1 MNKLLTL
8 LIVIFMIFGC
18 GENFTDKN
26 TTNSTEQGG
35 SNTGDNTGSG
45 SDNGNTGD
53 NTGNGSDSDNTGDN
67 TGDGSDSGD
76 TGNNTGNGS
85 DSGDTG
91 DNSGDGSD
99 SGDTGDNSG
108 DGSDSGDTGNNTGN
122 GSDGG
127 DTGDNSG
134 DGSDN
139 GDTGN
144 NTGNGSDSGDTGD
157 NTGNGSDSGD
167 TGDNSG
173 DGSDSGDT
181 GDNSGDGSDSGDTGD
196 NTGDDSDSGDTGD
209 NSGDGS
215 DSGDTGDNS
224 GDGSDSGDTGDN
236 TPSQPDDGSDNEN
249 TDSESE
255 IVDNVISISI
265 KSCENTTD
273 KDNNIVKLCELE
285 INELT
290 LDLTNKI
297 SAIIQG
303 DAKPQNAANRL
314 VYYSVEPSTLA
325 SIDGNGNVTAQNTG
339 IGTIT
344 VQSDSNPEIKKS
356 IPLTITNSAEEQGEI
371 IPVQAIGFEETSLI
385 LQMGETYKLTPK
397 FTPVNTT
404 ERDFE
409 CSVGNLADFVD
420 VNKDTCEIT
429 GKKLTTYNGLV
440 EIKSKN
446 KALSG
451 TISPVTVVDKKI
463 SLENFSITPK
473 SITVDKGEQAFLL
486 TDKFNVTYNPADTNE
501 KDFNYSSNNSD
512 ILFNVS
518 GSRFRP
524 DNIGV
529 ATITVTSK
537 FHPEMFEEVIV
548 NVKNPYDT
556 EPPVYSDINPS
567 DMASHSDR
575 MYIKIMFDVIS
586 SNGDIKNNEGSRGI
600 HQIDVQPNGKNGIEL
615 ITENMNGYIS
625 NYGFCEKYGCMQR
638 RPENENIA
646 VKSSGINYYVGHN
659 DLYIPVRSSGKSTYD
674 IYTIFSFGSF
684 ITEVMYSL

>member
-76 TGNNTGNGS
+76 TGDNT
-85 DSGDTG
+85 
-91 DNSGDGSD
+91 GDGSD
-99 SGDTGDNSG
+99 SGNTGDNTG
-108 DGSDSGDTGNNTGN
+108 DGSDSGN
-122 GSDGG
+122 
-127 DTGDNSG
+127 TGDNTG
-134 DGSDN
+134 D
-139 GDTGN
+139 
-144 NTGNGSDSGDTGD
+144 GSDSGDTGD

-167 TGDNSG
+167 ND
-173 DGSDSGDT
+173 
-181 GDNSGDGSDSGDTGD
+181 
-196 NTGDDSDSGDTGD
+196 
-209 NSGDGS
+209 
-215 DSGDTGDNS
+215 
-224 GDGSDSGDTGDN
+224 DN
-236 TPSQPDDGSDNEN
+236 TPPQVEN
-249 TDSESE
+249 VT
-255 IVDNVISISI
+255 SILI
-265 KSCENTTD
+265 KSCMNTVDEENNPI
-273 KDNNIVKLCELE
+273 KSCKQE
-285 INELT
+285 IDELT

-297 SAIIQG
+297 SAEIQG
-303 DAKPQNAANRL
+303 DARPQNAANRL
-314 VYYSVEPSTLA
+314 VHYSVEPSSLA

-344 VQSDSNPEIKKS
+344 VQSDSNPEVKQS
-356 IPLTITNSAEEQGEI
+356 IPLTITNSAAEKGET

-409 CSVGNLADFVD
+409 CSAGNLADFVD

-446 KALSG
+446 KVLSG
-451 TISPVTVVDKKI
+451 IISPVTVVDKKI

-473 SITVDKGEQAFLL
+473 SITVDKDQTFSL
-486 TDKFNVTYNPADTNE
+486 TDKFQITYNPTDTNE
-501 KDFNYSSNNSD
+501 KDFNYSSSNSD
-512 ILFNVS
+512 ILFNVY
-518 GSRFRP
+518 GSNFRP
-524 DNIGV
+524 DKVGV

-548 NVKNPYDT
+548 NVKDPYDK
-556 EPPVYSDINPS
+556 EPPVYNDINPS
-567 DMASHSDR
+567 DMATYSDR

-586 SNGDIKNNEGSRGI
+586 STGDIKNNEGLKGI

-615 ITENMNGYIS
+615 ITKNMNGYIS
-625 NYGFCEKYGCMQR
+625 NYGFCEKYGCMKG
-638 RPENENIA
+638 RPENEDIA

-659 DLYIPVRSSGKSTYD
+659 DLYIPVRNSGKSTYD
-674 IYTIFSFGSF
+674 IYTIFSFGSARLYYRSNEQLVIDWDQYNPEIHKNAAKF
-684 ITEVMYSL
+684 HIILKDRTFSSTFDGFDTK

>member
-67 TGDGSDSGD
+67 TGDGSDSD
-76 TGNNTGNGS
+76 N
-85 DSGDTG
+85 TG
-91 DNSGDGSD
+91 DNTGDGSD
-99 SGDTGDNSG
+99 SGN
-108 DGSDSGDTGNNTGN
+108 
-122 GSDGG
+122 
-127 DTGDNSG
+127 
-134 DGSDN
+134 
-139 GDTGN
+139 
-144 NTGNGSDSGDTGD
+144 TGD
-157 NTGNGSDSGD
+157 NT
-167 TGDNSG
+167 
-173 DGSDSGDT
+173 
-181 GDNSGDGSDSGDTGD
+181 GDGSDSGDTGD
-196 NTGDDSDSGDTGD
+196 NTGDGSDSGNTGD
-209 NSGDGS
+209 NTGDGS
-215 DSGDTGDNS
+215 DSGNTGDNT
-224 GDGSDSGDTGDN
+224 GNGSDSGNNDDN
-236 TPSQPDDGSDNEN
+236 TPPQVEN
-249 TDSESE
+249 VTSILIKSCMNT
-255 IVDNVISISI
+255 VDEENNPI
-265 KSCENTTD
+265 KSCEQ
-273 KDNNIVKLCELE
+273 E
-285 INELT
+285 IDELT
-290 LDLTNKI
+290 LDLTDKI
-297 SAIIQG
+297 SAEIQG
-303 DAKPQNAANRL
+303 DARPQNAANRL
-314 VYYSVEPSTLA
+314 VHYSVEPSSLA

-339 IGTIT
+339 KGTIT
-344 VQSDSNPEIKKS
+344 VQSDSNPEVKQS
-356 IPLTITNSAEEQGEI
+356 IPLTITNSAAEKGET
-371 IPVQAIGFEETSLI
+371 IPVQAIGFEETILI

-409 CSVGNLADFVD
+409 CSAGNLANFVD

-446 KALSG
+446 KELSG

-501 KDFNYSSNNSD
+501 KDFNYSSSNSN
-512 ILFNVS
+512 ILLNVS
-518 GSRFRP
+518 GNRFRP
-524 DNIGV
+524 ENVGV

-548 NVKNPYDT
+548 NVKDPYDK
-556 EPPVYSDINPS
+556 EPPVYNDINPS
-567 DMASHSDR
+567 DMATYSDR

-586 SNGDIKNNEGSRGI
+586 STGDIKNNEGLKGI

-615 ITENMNGYIS
+615 ITKNMNGYIS
-625 NYGFCEKYGCMQR
+625 NYGFCEKYGCMQG
-638 RPENENIA
+638 RPENEDIA

-659 DLYIPVRSSGKSTYD
+659 DLYIPVRDSGKSTYD
-674 IYTIFSFGSF
+674 IYTIFSFGSARLYYRSNEQLVIDWDQYNPDIHKNAAKF
-684 ITEVMYSL
+684 HIILKDRTFSSTFDGFDTK

>member
-53 NTGNGSDSDNTGDN
+53 NTGNGSDSGDTGDDTGNGSDNGDTGDNTGNGSDSGDTGDNAGNGSDSDNTGDN
-67 TGDGSDSGD
+67 TGDGSDSGNTGD
-76 TGNNTGNGS
+76 DTGDGSDNGDTGDNTGDSSDNGNTGNNTGNGS
-85 DSGDTG
+85 DSGNTG
-91 DNSGDGSD
+91 DNTDD
-99 SGDTGDNSG
+99 
-108 DGSDSGDTGNNTGN
+108 
-122 GSDGG
+122 
-127 DTGDNSG
+127 
-134 DGSDN
+134 
-139 GDTGN
+139 
-144 NTGNGSDSGDTGD
+144 GSDSGDTGD

-167 TGDNSG
+167 TGDNTG
-173 DGSDSGDT
+173 DGSDSGDN
-181 GDNSGDGSDSGDTGD
+181 GDNTGDGSDSGDNGD
-196 NTGDDSDSGDTGD
+196 NTG
-209 NSGDGS
+209 
-215 DSGDTGDNS
+215 
-224 GDGSDSGDTGDN
+224 
-236 TPSQPDDGSDNEN
+236 
-249 TDSESE
+249 SE
-255 IVDNVISISI
+255 IVDDVRDISI
-265 KSCENTTD
+265 KSCVNTVDEEN
-273 KDNNIVKLCELE
+273 NPIKLCEEE

-314 VYYSVEPSTLA
+314 VYYSVEPSSLA
-325 SIDGNGNVTAQNTG
+325 SIDGSGNITAQNTG
-339 IGTIT
+339 KGTIT

-356 IPLTITNSAEEQGEI
+356 IPLTIINSAAEKGET

-385 LQMGETYKLTPK
+385 LEMGETYKLTPK

-409 CSVGNLADFVD
+409 CSAGNLADFVD

-446 KALSG
+446 KELSG
-451 TISPVTVVDKKI
+451 IISPVTVVDKKI

-486 TDKFNVTYNPADTNE
+486 TDKFQITYNPADTNE
-501 KDFNYSSNNSD
+501 KDFNYSSNNSN

-548 NVKNPYDT
+548 NVKDPYDT
-556 EPPVYSDINPS
+556 EPPVYNDINPS
-567 DMASHSDR
+567 DMATHSDR

-586 SNGDIKNNEGSRGI
+586 STGDIKNNEGSRGI

-625 NYGFCEKYGCMQR
+625 NYGFCEKYGCMQG
-638 RPENENIA
+638 RPENEDIA

-659 DLYIPVRSSGKSTYD
+659 DLYIPVRNSGKSTYN
-674 IYTIFSFGSF
+674 IYTIFSFGSARLYYRSNEQLVIDWDQYNPDIHKNAAKF
-684 ITEVMYSL
+684 HIILKDRTFSSTFDGFDTK

>member
-18 GENFTDKN
+18 GENFTNKN

-53 NTGNGSDSDNTGDN
+53 NTGSGSDNGNTGDSTGDGSDNGNTGDN

-76 TGNNTGNGS
+76 TGDNT
-85 DSGDTG
+85 
-91 DNSGDGSD
+91 GDGSD
-99 SGDTGDNSG
+99 SGDTGDNTG
-108 DGSDSGDTGNNTGN
+108 DGSDSGDTGDNTG
-122 GSDGG
+122 D
-127 DTGDNSG
+127 
-134 DGSDN
+134 
-139 GDTGN
+139 
-144 NTGNGSDSGDTGD
+144 GSDSGDTGD

-167 TGDNSG
+167 ND
-173 DGSDSGDT
+173 
-181 GDNSGDGSDSGDTGD
+181 
-196 NTGDDSDSGDTGD
+196 
-209 NSGDGS
+209 
-215 DSGDTGDNS
+215 
-224 GDGSDSGDTGDN
+224 DN
-236 TPSQPDDGSDNEN
+236 TPPQVENVTSILIKSCMNTVDDEN
-249 TDSESE
+249 
-255 IVDNVISISI
+255 NPI
-265 KSCENTTD
+265 KSCEQ
-273 KDNNIVKLCELE
+273 E

-297 SAIIQG
+297 SAEIQG

-314 VYYSVEPSTLA
+314 VYYSVEPSSLA
-325 SIDGNGNVTAQNTG
+325 SIDGNGNVTAQDTG
-339 IGTIT
+339 KGTIT

-356 IPLTITNSAEEQGEI
+356 IPLTITNSAAEKGET
-371 IPVQAIGFEETSLI
+371 IPVQEIGFEETSLI

-409 CSVGNLADFVD
+409 CSAGNLADFVD

-446 KALSG
+446 KELSG
-451 TISPVTVVDKKI
+451 IISPVTVVDKKI

-473 SITVDKGEQAFLL
+473 SITVDKDQTFSL
-486 TDKFNVTYNPADTNE
+486 TDKFQITYNPTDTNE
-501 KDFNYSSNNSD
+501 KDFNYSSSNSD

-518 GSRFRP
+518 GSKFRP
-524 DNIGV
+524 DNVGV

-548 NVKNPYDT
+548 NIKDPYDK
-556 EPPVYSDINPS
+556 EPPVYNDINPS
-567 DMASHSDR
+567 DMATHSDR

-586 SNGDIKNNEGSRGI
+586 STGDIKNNEGLKGI

-615 ITENMNGYIS
+615 ITKNMNGYIS
-625 NYGFCEKYGCMQR
+625 NYGFCEKYGCMQG
-638 RPENENIA
+638 RPENEDIA

-659 DLYIPVRSSGKSTYD
+659 DLYIPVRNSGKSTYD
-674 IYTIFSFGSF
+674 IYTIFSFGSARLYYRSNEQLVIDWDQYNPEIHKNAAKF
-684 ITEVMYSL
+684 HIILKDRTFSSTFDGFDTK

>member
-76 TGNNTGNGS
+76 TGDNT
-85 DSGDTG
+85 
-91 DNSGDGSD
+91 GDGSD
-99 SGDTGDNSG
+99 SG
-108 DGSDSGDTGNNTGN
+108 NT
-122 GSDGG
+122 D
-127 DTGDNSG
+127 
-134 DGSDN
+134 
-139 GDTGN
+139 
-144 NTGNGSDSGDTGD
+144 D
-157 NTGNGSDSGD
+157 NT
-167 TGDNSG
+167 
-173 DGSDSGDT
+173 
-181 GDNSGDGSDSGDTGD
+181 GDGSDSGDTGD
-196 NTGDDSDSGDTGD
+196 NTGDGSDSGNTGD
-209 NSGDGS
+209 NTGDGS
-215 DSGDTGDNS
+215 DSGNTGGNT
-224 GDGSDSGDTGDN
+224 GGGSDSGDNDDN
-236 TPSQPDDGSDNEN
+236 TPPQVEN
-249 TDSESE
+249 VT
-255 IVDNVISISI
+255 SILI
-265 KSCENTTD
+265 KSCMNTVDEENNPI
-273 KDNNIVKLCELE
+273 KSCKQE

-290 LDLTNKI
+290 LDLTDKI
-297 SAIIQG
+297 SAEIQG
-303 DAKPQNAANRL
+303 DARPQNAANRL
-314 VYYSVEPSTLA
+314 VHYSVEPSSLA
-325 SIDGNGNVTAQNTG
+325 SIDGNGNVTAQDTG

-356 IPLTITNSAEEQGEI
+356 IPLTITNSAAEKGET

-409 CSVGNLADFVD
+409 CSAGNLADFVD

-446 KALSG
+446 KELSG
-451 TISPVTVVDKKI
+451 IISPVTVVDKKI

-473 SITVDKGEQAFLL
+473 SITVDKDQTFSL
-486 TDKFNVTYNPADTNE
+486 TDKFQITYNPTDTNE
-501 KDFNYSSNNSD
+501 KDFNYSSSNSD

-518 GSRFRP
+518 GSKFRP
-524 DNIGV
+524 DNVGV

-548 NVKNPYDT
+548 NVKDPYVMK
-556 EPPVYSDINPS
+556 PPVYNDINPS
-567 DMASHSDR
+567 DMATHSDR

-586 SNGDIKNNEGSRGI
+586 STGDIKNNEGLKGI

-615 ITENMNGYIS
+615 ITKNMNGYIS
-625 NYGFCEKYGCMQR
+625 NYGFCEKYGCMQG
-638 RPENENIA
+638 RPENEDIA

-674 IYTIFSFGSF
+674 IYTIFSFGSARLYYRSNEQLVIDWDQYNPEIHKNAAKF
-684 ITEVMYSL
+684 HIILKDRTFSSTFDGFDTK

>member
-45 SDNGNTGD
+45 SD
-53 NTGNGSDSDNTGDN
+53 
-67 TGDGSDSGD
+67 
-76 TGNNTGNGS
+76 
-85 DSGDTG
+85 SGDTG
-91 DNSGDGSD
+91 D
-99 SGDTGDNSG
+99 
-108 DGSDSGDTGNNTGN
+108 
-122 GSDGG
+122 
-127 DTGDNSG
+127 
-134 DGSDN
+134 
-139 GDTGN
+139 

-167 TGDNSG
+167 TGDNTGDGSDSG
-173 DGSDSGDT
+173 NTGDNTGNGSDSGDT
-181 GDNSGDGSDSGDTGD
+181 GDNTGNGSDSGNTGDNTGDGSDNGDTGDNTGDGSDSGDNGDNTGDGSDNGDTGDNTGDGSDSGDTGD
-196 NTGDDSDSGDTGD
+196 NTGD
-209 NSGDGS
+209 
-215 DSGDTGDNS
+215 
-224 GDGSDSGDTGDN
+224 GSDSGDTGDN
-236 TPSQPDDGSDNEN
+236 TG
-249 TDSESE
+249 SE
-255 IVDNVISISI
+255 IVDDVRDISI
-265 KSCENTTD
+265 KSCMNTVDDEN
-273 KDNNIVKLCELE
+273 NPIKLCEQE
-285 INELT
+285 IDELT
-290 LDLTNKI
+290 LDLTDKI

-314 VYYSVEPSTLA
+314 VYYSVEPSSLA
-325 SIDGNGNVTAQNTG
+325 SIDGSGNITAQNTG
-339 IGTIT
+339 KGTIT

-356 IPLTITNSAEEQGEI
+356 IPLTITNSAEEKGET

-385 LQMGETYKLTPK
+385 LEIGEKYQLTPK

-446 KALSG
+446 KELSG
-451 TISPVTVVDKKI
+451 IISPVTVVDKKI

-473 SITVDKGEQAFLL
+473 SITVNKGEQAFLL
-486 TDKFNVTYNPADTNE
+486 TDKFQITYNPADTNE
-501 KDFNYSSNNSD
+501 KDFNYSSNNSN
-512 ILFNVS
+512 ILFNVA

-548 NVKNPYDT
+548 NVKDPYDT
-556 EPPVYSDINPS
+556 EPPVYNDINPS
-567 DMASHSDR
+567 DMATHSDR

-586 SNGDIKNNEGSRGI
+586 STGDIKNNEGFKGI

-625 NYGFCEKYGCMQR
+625 NYGFCEKYGCMQG
-638 RPENENIA
+638 RPENEDIA

-659 DLYIPVRSSGKSTYD
+659 DLYIPVRNSGKSTYN
-674 IYTIFSFGSF
+674 IYTIFSLSIKMLLNF
-684 ITEVMYSL
+684 ILY

>member
-53 NTGNGSDSDNTGDN
+53 NTGNGSDSGNTGDN

-76 TGNNTGNGS
+76 TG
-85 DSGDTG
+85 
-91 DNSGDGSD
+91 
-99 SGDTGDNSG
+99 
-108 DGSDSGDTGNNTGN
+108 
-122 GSDGG
+122 
-127 DTGDNSG
+127 
-134 DGSDN
+134 
-139 GDTGN
+139 
-144 NTGNGSDSGDTGD
+144 D
-157 NTGNGSDSGD
+157 NT
-167 TGDNSG
+167 
-173 DGSDSGDT
+173 
-181 GDNSGDGSDSGDTGD
+181 GDGSDSGDTGD
-196 NTGDDSDSGDTGD
+196 NTGD
-209 NSGDGS
+209 GS
-215 DSGDTGDNS
+215 DSGDTGDNT

-236 TPSQPDDGSDNEN
+236 TGDGSDSGNTGDNTGDGSDSGDNDDNTPPQVEN
-249 TDSESE
+249 VT
-255 IVDNVISISI
+255 SILI
-265 KSCENTTD
+265 KSCMNTVDEENNPI
-273 KDNNIVKLCELE
+273 KSCKQE
-285 INELT
+285 IDELT

-297 SAIIQG
+297 SAEIQG
-303 DAKPQNAANRL
+303 DARPQNAANRL
-314 VYYSVEPSTLA
+314 VHYSVEPSTLA
-325 SIDGNGNVTAQNTG
+325 SIDGNGNVTAQDTG
-339 IGTIT
+339 SGTIT
-344 VQSDSNPEIKKS
+344 VQSDSNPEIKQS
-356 IPLTITNSAEEQGEI
+356 IKLTITNSAAEKGET
-371 IPVQAIGFEETSLI
+371 IPVQAIGFEETILI

-409 CSVGNLADFVD
+409 CSAGNLADFVD

-446 KALSG
+446 KELSG
-451 TISPVTVVDKKI
+451 IISPVTVVDKKI

-486 TDKFNVTYNPADTNE
+486 TDKFQITYNPADTNE
-501 KDFNYSSNNSD
+501 KDFNYSSSNSD
-512 ILFNVS
+512 ILLNVS
-518 GSRFRP
+518 GNRFRP
-524 DNIGV
+524 ENVGV

-548 NVKNPYDT
+548 NVKDPYDK
-556 EPPVYSDINPS
+556 EPPVYDDINPS
-567 DMASHSDR
+567 DMATYSDR

-586 SNGDIKNNEGSRGI
+586 STGDIKNNEGLKGI

-615 ITENMNGYIS
+615 ITKNMNGYIS
-625 NYGFCEKYGCMQR
+625 NYGFCEKYGCMQG
-638 RPENENIA
+638 RPENEDIA

-659 DLYIPVRSSGKSTYD
+659 DLYIPVRNSGKSTYD
-674 IYTIFSFGSF
+674 IYTIFSFGSARLYYRSNEQLVIDWDQYNPEIHKNAAKF
-684 ITEVMYSL
+684 HIILKDRTFSSTFDGFDTK

>member
-45 SDNGNTGD
+45 SDSGNTGD
-53 NTGNGSDSDNTGDN
+53 NTGDGSDNGNTGDN
-67 TGDGSDSGD
+67 TGDGSDSG
-76 TGNNTGNGS
+76 N
-85 DSGDTG
+85 TG
-91 DNSGDGSD
+91 DNTGDGSD
-99 SGDTGDNSG
+99 SDNTGDDTGD
-108 DGSDSGDTGNNTGN
+108 
-122 GSDGG
+122 
-127 DTGDNSG
+127 
-134 DGSDN
+134 
-139 GDTGN
+139 
-144 NTGNGSDSGDTGD
+144 GSDSGDTGD
-157 NTGNGSDSGD
+157 NTGNGSDSGN
-167 TGDNSG
+167 TGDNTG
-173 DGSDSGDT
+173 DGSDSGNT
-181 GDNSGDGSDSGDTGD
+181 GDNTGNGSDSGDND
-196 NTGDDSDSGDTGD
+196 
-209 NSGDGS
+209 
-215 DSGDTGDNS
+215 
-224 GDGSDSGDTGDN
+224 DN
-236 TPSQPDDGSDNEN
+236 TPPQVEN
-249 TDSESE
+249 VTSILIKSCVNT
-255 IVDNVISISI
+255 VDEENNPI
-265 KSCENTTD
+265 KSCE
-273 KDNNIVKLCELE
+273 EE

-290 LDLTNKI
+290 LDLTDKI

-314 VYYSVEPSTLA
+314 VYYSVEPSSLA
-325 SIDGNGNVTAQNTG
+325 SIDGSGNITAQNTG
-339 IGTIT
+339 KGTIT

-356 IPLTITNSAEEQGEI
+356 IPLTITNSAEEKGET

-385 LQMGETYKLTPK
+385 LEIGEKYQLTPK

-409 CSVGNLADFVD
+409 CSAGNLADFVD
-420 VNKDTCEIT
+420 IDKDTCEIT
-429 GKKLTTYNGLV
+429 GKKVTTYNGLV

-446 KALSG
+446 KELSG
-451 TISPVTVVDKKI
+451 IISPVTVVDKKI

-486 TDKFNVTYNPADTNE
+486 TDKFQITYNPADTNE
-501 KDFNYSSNNSD
+501 KDFNYSSNNSN

-518 GSRFRP
+518 GSKFRP

-548 NVKNPYDT
+548 NVKDPYDDK
-556 EPPVYSDINPS
+556 EPPVYDDINPS
-567 DMASHSDR
+567 DMATHSDR

-586 SNGDIKNNEGSRGI
+586 SNGDIKNNEGFKGI

-625 NYGFCEKYGCMQR
+625 NYGFCEKYGCMQG
-638 RPENENIA
+638 RPENEDIA

-659 DLYIPVRSSGKSTYD
+659 DLYIPVRNSGKSTYN
-674 IYTIFSFGSF
+674 IYTIFSFGSARLYYRSNEQLVIDWDQYNPEIHKNAAKF
-684 ITEVMYSL
+684 HIILKDRTFSSTFDGFDTK

>member
-53 NTGNGSDSDNTGDN
+53 NTGDSSDSGDTGDNTGDGSDSGDNGDNTGDGSDSGNTGDN

-76 TGNNTGNGS
+76 TGDNTGNGS
-85 DSGDTG
+85 G
-91 DNSGDGSD
+91 
-99 SGDTGDNSG
+99 
-108 DGSDSGDTGNNTGN
+108 
-122 GSDGG
+122 
-127 DTGDNSG
+127 
-134 DGSDN
+134 
-139 GDTGN
+139 
-144 NTGNGSDSGDTGD
+144 SGDTGD
-157 NTGNGSDSGD
+157 NTGNGSG
-167 TGDNSG
+167 
-173 DGSDSGDT
+173 
-181 GDNSGDGSDSGDTGD
+181 SGDTGD
-196 NTGDDSDSGDTGD
+196 NTGD
-209 NSGDGS
+209 GS
-215 DSGDTGDNS
+215 DSGDND
-224 GDGSDSGDTGDN
+224 DN
-236 TPSQPDDGSDNEN
+236 TPPQVEN
-249 TDSESE
+249 VT
-255 IVDNVISISI
+255 SILI
-265 KSCENTTD
+265 KSCMNTFDEENNPI
-273 KDNNIVKLCELE
+273 KSCKQE
-285 INELT
+285 IDELT

-297 SAIIQG
+297 SAEIQG
-303 DAKPQNAANRL
+303 DARPQNAANRL

-404 ERDFE
+404 EREFE
-409 CSVGNLADFVD
+409 CGVAGNPAYIKL
-420 VNKDTCEIT
+420 NKDTCEVT
-429 GKKLTTYNGLV
+429 GIQTQSPSNIY
-440 EIKSKN
+440 IKSKN
-446 KALSG
+446 NNS
-451 TISPVTVVDKKI
+451 ISNESTGIMIKTVDKKI

-473 SITVDKGEQAFLL
+473 SITVDKDQTFSL
-486 TDKFNVTYNPADTNE
+486 TDKFQITYNPADTNE
-501 KDFNYSSNNSD
+501 KDFNYSSSNSD

-518 GSRFRP
+518 GSKFRP
-524 DNIGV
+524 DNVGV

-548 NVKNPYDT
+548 NVKDPYDK
-556 EPPVYSDINPS
+556 EPPVHDDINPS
-567 DMASHSDR
+567 DMATYSDR

-586 SNGDIKNNEGSRGI
+586 SNGDIKNNEGSKGI

-625 NYGFCEKYGCMQR
+625 NYGFCEKYGCMQG
-638 RPENENIA
+638 RPENEDIA

-659 DLYIPVRSSGKSTYD
+659 DLYIPVRNSGKSTYD
-674 IYTIFSFGSF
+674 IYTIFSFGSARLYYRSNEQLVIDWDQYNPEIHKNAAKF
-684 ITEVMYSL
+684 HIILKDRTFSSTFDGFDTK

>member
-8 LIVIFMIFGC
+8 LIIIFVIFGC

-35 SNTGDNTGSG
+35 SNTGSG
-45 SDNGNTGD
+45 SDNG
-53 NTGNGSDSDNTGDN
+53 NTGDN

-76 TGNNTGNGS
+76 TGDNTGDGS
-85 DSGDTG
+85 DSGGTG
-91 DNSGDGSD
+91 DNTGDGSD
-99 SGDTGDNSG
+99 SGDNGDNTG
-108 DGSDSGDTGNNTGN
+108 DGSDSGD
-122 GSDGG
+122 
-127 DTGDNSG
+127 
-134 DGSDN
+134 N
-139 GDTGN
+139 GD

-167 TGDNSG
+167 TGDNTGDGSDSDNTGDNTGNGSDSGNTGDDTG
-173 DGSDSGDT
+173 DGSDSGDNGDNTSDGSDSGNT
-181 GDNSGDGSDSGDTGD
+181 GDDTGDGSDSGDNGD
-196 NTGDDSDSGDTGD
+196 NT
-209 NSGDGS
+209 GDGS
-215 DSGDTGDNS
+215 DSGDND
-224 GDGSDSGDTGDN
+224 DN
-236 TPSQPDDGSDNEN
+236 TPPQVEN
-249 TDSESE
+249 VT
-255 IVDNVISISI
+255 SILI
-265 KSCENTTD
+265 KSCMNTVDDEN
-273 KDNNIVKLCELE
+273 NPIKLCEEE
-285 INELT
+285 IDELT
-290 LDLTNKI
+290 LDLTDKI

-314 VYYSVEPSTLA
+314 VYYSVEPSSLA
-325 SIDGNGNVTAQNTG
+325 SIDGSGNITAQNTG
-339 IGTIT
+339 KGTIT

-385 LQMGETYKLTPK
+385 LEIGEKYQLTPK

-409 CSVGNLADFVD
+409 CSAGNLADFVD
-420 VNKDTCEIT
+420 IDKDTCEIT

-446 KALSG
+446 KELSG
-451 TISPVTVVDKKI
+451 IISPVTVVDKKI

-473 SITVDKGEQAFLL
+473 SITVDKDEQAFLL
-486 TDKFNVTYNPADTNE
+486 TDKFQITYNPADTNE
-501 KDFNYSSNNSD
+501 KDFNYSSNNSN
-512 ILFNVS
+512 ILFNVA

-548 NVKNPYDT
+548 NVKDPYDT
-556 EPPVYSDINPS
+556 EPPVYNDINPS
-567 DMASHSDR
+567 DMATHSDR

-586 SNGDIKNNEGSRGI
+586 STGDIKNNEGFKGI

-625 NYGFCEKYGCMQR
+625 NYGFCEKYGCMQG
-638 RPENENIA
+638 RPENEDIA

-659 DLYIPVRSSGKSTYD
+659 DLYIPVRNSGKSTYN
-674 IYTIFSFGSF
+674 IYTIFSFGSARLYYRSNEQLVIDWDQYNPEIHKNAAKF
-684 ITEVMYSL
+684 HIILKDRTFSSTFDGFDTK

>member
-53 NTGNGSDSDNTGDN
+53 NTGDGSDSDNTGDN
-67 TGDGSDSGD
+67 TGDGSDSG
-76 TGNNTGNGS
+76 N
-85 DSGDTG
+85 TG
-91 DNSGDGSD
+91 DN
-99 SGDTGDNSG
+99 TGD
-108 DGSDSGDTGNNTGN
+108 
-122 GSDGG
+122 
-127 DTGDNSG
+127 
-134 DGSDN
+134 
-139 GDTGN
+139 
-144 NTGNGSDSGDTGD
+144 GSDSGDTGD
-157 NTGNGSDSGD
+157 NTGNGSG
-167 TGDNSG
+167 
-173 DGSDSGDT
+173 
-181 GDNSGDGSDSGDTGD
+181 SGDTGD
-196 NTGDDSDSGDTGD
+196 NTGNGSDSGNTGD
-209 NSGDGS
+209 NTGDGS
-215 DSGDTGDNS
+215 DSGDND
-224 GDGSDSGDTGDN
+224 DN
-236 TPSQPDDGSDNEN
+236 TPPQVEN
-249 TDSESE
+249 VTSILIKSCMNT
-255 IVDNVISISI
+255 VDEENNPI
-265 KSCENTTD
+265 KSCEQ
-273 KDNNIVKLCELE
+273 E

-290 LDLTNKI
+290 LDLTDKI
-297 SAIIQG
+297 SAEIQG
-303 DAKPQNAANRL
+303 DARPQNAANRL

-344 VQSDSNPEIKKS
+344 VQSDSNPEVKQS

-446 KALSG
+446 KELSG
-451 TISPVTVVDKKI
+451 IISPVTVVDKKI

-473 SITVDKGEQAFLL
+473 SITVDKDQTFSL
-486 TDKFNVTYNPADTNE
+486 TDKFQITYNPTDTNE
-501 KDFNYSSNNSD
+501 KDFNYSSSNSD

-518 GSRFRP
+518 GSKFRP
-524 DNIGV
+524 DNVGV

-548 NVKNPYDT
+548 NVKDQYDK
-556 EPPVYSDINPS
+556 EPPVYNDINPS
-567 DMASHSDR
+567 DMATYSDR

-586 SNGDIKNNEGSRGI
+586 STGDIKNNEGLKGI
-600 HQIDVQPNGKNGIEL
+600 HQIDVQPSDKKGIEL
-615 ITENMNGYIS
+615 ITKNMNGYIS
-625 NYGFCEKYGCMQR
+625 NYGFCEKYGCMQGR
-638 RPENENIA
+638 QENEDIA

-659 DLYIPVRSSGKSTYD
+659 DLYIPVRNSGKSTYD
-674 IYTIFSFGSF
+674 IYTIFSFGSARLYYRSNEQLVIDWDQYNPEIHKNAAKF
-684 ITEVMYSL
+684 HIILKDRTFSSTFDGFDTK

>member
-1 MNKLLTL
+1 MNKLLTF
-8 LIVIFMIFGC
+8 LIVIFITFGC

-26 TTNSTEQGG
+26 TTNNTEQGS
-35 SNTGDNTGSG
+35 SNTGDN
-45 SDNGNTGD
+45 SDN
-53 NTGNGSDSDNTGDN
+53 S
-67 TGDGSDSGD
+67 
-76 TGNNTGNGS
+76 
-85 DSGDTG
+85 
-91 DNSGDGSD
+91 
-99 SGDTGDNSG
+99 
-108 DGSDSGDTGNNTGN
+108 
-122 GSDGG
+122 
-127 DTGDNSG
+127 
-134 DGSDN
+134 
-139 GDTGN
+139 
-144 NTGNGSDSGDTGD
+144 
-157 NTGNGSDSGD
+157 
-167 TGDNSG
+167 
-173 DGSDSGDT
+173 SDSGDT

-196 NTGDDSDSGDTGD
+196 NTGDGSDSGDTGD
-209 NSGDGS
+209 NTGDGSDSGDTGDNTGDGS

-224 GDGSDSGDTGDN
+224 GDGSDSSDTGDN
-236 TPSQPDDGSDNEN
+236 TPPQPDDGSDNEN

-273 KDNNIVKLCELE
+273 KDNNIVKLCEQE

-371 IPVQAIGFEETSLI
+371 IPVQAIGFEETNLI

-429 GKKLTTYNGLV
+429 GKKLTTYNGFV
-440 EIKSKN
+440 EIKNRNN
-446 KALSG
+446 KTGSVS
-451 TISPVTVVDKKI
+451 IRVVEKKI
-463 SLENFSITPK
+463 PLENFSITPK

-486 TDKFNVTYNPADTNE
+486 TDKFQITYNPADTNE

-524 DNIGV
+524 DSVGV

-548 NVKNPYDT
+548 NVKDPYDK
-556 EPPVYSDINPS
+556 EPPVYNDINPS
-567 DMASHSDR
+567 DMATYSDR

-586 SNGDIKNNEGSRGI
+586 STGDIKNNEGLKGI

-615 ITENMNGYIS
+615 ITKNMNGYIS

-638 RPENENIA
+638 RPENEDIA

-674 IYTIFSFGSF
+674 IYTIFSFGSARLYYRSNEQF
-684 ITEVMYSL
+684 VIDWDQYNPDIHKNIAKFHIVLKDRTLSSTFDGFDIK

>member
-26 TTNSTEQGG
+26 TTNNTEQGG

-53 NTGNGSDSDNTGDN
+53 NTGNGSDSGNTDDNTGDGSDSGDTGDNTGDGSDNGNTGDN

-76 TGNNTGNGS
+76 TGDNTGNGS
-85 DSGDTG
+85 G
-91 DNSGDGSD
+91 
-99 SGDTGDNSG
+99 
-108 DGSDSGDTGNNTGN
+108 
-122 GSDGG
+122 
-127 DTGDNSG
+127 
-134 DGSDN
+134 
-139 GDTGN
+139 
-144 NTGNGSDSGDTGD
+144 SGDTGD
-157 NTGNGSDSGD
+157 NTGNGSDSGN
-167 TGDNSG
+167 TGDNTG
-173 DGSDSGDT
+173 DGSDSGDN
-181 GDNSGDGSDSGDTGD
+181 D
-196 NTGDDSDSGDTGD
+196 
-209 NSGDGS
+209 
-215 DSGDTGDNS
+215 
-224 GDGSDSGDTGDN
+224 DN
-236 TPSQPDDGSDNEN
+236 TPPQVEN
-249 TDSESE
+249 VTSILIKSCMNT
-255 IVDNVISISI
+255 VDEENNPI
-265 KSCENTTD
+265 KSCEQ
-273 KDNNIVKLCELE
+273 E

-297 SAIIQG
+297 SAEIQG
-303 DAKPQNAANRL
+303 DARPQNAANRL
-314 VYYSVEPSTLA
+314 VHYSVEPSTLA

-339 IGTIT
+339 KGTIT
-344 VQSDSNPEIKKS
+344 VQSDSNPEVKQS
-356 IPLTITNSAEEQGEI
+356 IPLTITNSAAEKGET
-371 IPVQAIGFEETSLI
+371 IPVQEIGFEETSLI

-409 CSVGNLADFVD
+409 CSAGNLANFVD

-446 KALSG
+446 KELSG
-451 TISPVTVVDKKI
+451 IISPVTVVDKKI

-486 TDKFNVTYNPADTNE
+486 TDKFNVTYNPTDTNE
-501 KDFNYSSNNSD
+501 KDFNYSSSNSD

-518 GSRFRP
+518 GSKFRP
-524 DNIGV
+524 DNVGV

-548 NVKNPYDT
+548 NVKDPYDK
-556 EPPVYSDINPS
+556 EPPVYNDINPS
-567 DMASHSDR
+567 DMATYSDR

-586 SNGDIKNNEGSRGI
+586 STGDIKNNEGLKGI

-615 ITENMNGYIS
+615 ITKNMNGYIS
-625 NYGFCEKYGCMQR
+625 NYGFCEKYGCMQG
-638 RPENENIA
+638 RPENEDIA

-659 DLYIPVRSSGKSTYD
+659 DLYIPVRNSGKSTYD
-674 IYTIFSFGSF
+674 IYTIFSFGSARLYYRSNEQLVIDWDQYNPEIHKNAAKF
-684 ITEVMYSL
+684 HIILKDRTFSSTFDGFDTK

>member
-45 SDNGNTGD
+45 SDSG
-53 NTGNGSDSDNTGDN
+53 NTGDN

-76 TGNNTGNGS
+76 TGDNTGNGS
-85 DSGDTG
+85 G
-91 DNSGDGSD
+91 
-99 SGDTGDNSG
+99 
-108 DGSDSGDTGNNTGN
+108 
-122 GSDGG
+122 
-127 DTGDNSG
+127 
-134 DGSDN
+134 
-139 GDTGN
+139 
-144 NTGNGSDSGDTGD
+144 SGDTGD
-157 NTGNGSDSGD
+157 NTGNGSDSGN
-167 TGDNSG
+167 TGDNTG
-173 DGSDSGDT
+173 DGSDSGDN
-181 GDNSGDGSDSGDTGD
+181 D
-196 NTGDDSDSGDTGD
+196 
-209 NSGDGS
+209 
-215 DSGDTGDNS
+215 
-224 GDGSDSGDTGDN
+224 DN
-236 TPSQPDDGSDNEN
+236 TPPQVEN
-249 TDSESE
+249 VTSILIKSCMNT
-255 IVDNVISISI
+255 VDEENNPI
-265 KSCENTTD
+265 KSCEQ
-273 KDNNIVKLCELE
+273 E

-297 SAIIQG
+297 SAEIQG
-303 DAKPQNAANRL
+303 DARPQNAANRL

-446 KALSG
+446 KELSG
-451 TISPVTVVDKKI
+451 IISPVTVVDKKI

-473 SITVDKGEQAFLL
+473 SITVDKDQTFSL
-486 TDKFNVTYNPADTNE
+486 TDKFQITYNPTDTNE
-501 KDFNYSSNNSD
+501 KDFNYSSSNSD
-512 ILFNVS
+512 ILFNVY
-518 GSRFRP
+518 GSNFRP
-524 DNIGV
+524 DNVGV

-548 NVKNPYDT
+548 NVKDPYDK
-556 EPPVYSDINPS
+556 EPPVYNDINPS
-567 DMASHSDR
+567 DMATHSDR

-586 SNGDIKNNEGSRGI
+586 STGDIKNNEGLKGI

-615 ITENMNGYIS
+615 ITKNMNGYIS
-625 NYGFCEKYGCMQR
+625 NYGFCEKYGCMQG
-638 RPENENIA
+638 RPENEDIA

-659 DLYIPVRSSGKSTYD
+659 DLYIPVRNSGKSTYD
-674 IYTIFSFGSF
+674 IYTIFSFGSARLYYRSNEQLVIDWDQYNPEIHKNAAKF
-684 ITEVMYSL
+684 HIILKDRTFSSTFDGFDTK

>member
-53 NTGNGSDSDNTGDN
+53 NTGNGSDSGNTGDN
-67 TGDGSDSGD
+67 TGNGSDSGNTGDDTGDGSDSGD
-76 TGNNTGNGS
+76 TGDNAGNGSDNGDTGDNAGNGS

-91 DNSGDGSD
+91 DN
-99 SGDTGDNSG
+99 TGD
-108 DGSDSGDTGNNTGN
+108 
-122 GSDGG
+122 
-127 DTGDNSG
+127 
-134 DGSDN
+134 
-139 GDTGN
+139 
-144 NTGNGSDSGDTGD
+144 GSDSGDTGD
-157 NTGNGSDSGD
+157 NTGNGSDSGNTGDNTGDSSDSSD
-167 TGDNSG
+167 TGDN
-173 DGSDSGDT
+173 T
-181 GDNSGDGSDSGDTGD
+181 GDGSDSGDTGD
-196 NTGDDSDSGDTGD
+196 NTGDGSDSGNTGD
-209 NSGDGS
+209 NTGDGS
-215 DSGDTGDNS
+215 DSGNTGDNT

-236 TPSQPDDGSDNEN
+236 TG
-249 TDSESE
+249 SE
-255 IVDNVISISI
+255 IVDDVRDISI
-265 KSCENTTD
+265 KSCMNTVDEEN
-273 KDNNIVKLCELE
+273 NPIKLCEQE
-285 INELT
+285 IDELT
-290 LDLTNKI
+290 LDLNNKI

-314 VYYSVEPSTLA
+314 VYYSVEPSSLA
-325 SIDGNGNVTAQNTG
+325 SIDGNGNVTAKNTG
-339 IGTIT
+339 KGTIT

-356 IPLTITNSAEEQGEI
+356 IPLTITNSAAEKGET
-371 IPVQAIGFEETSLI
+371 IPVQAIGFEETNLI

-446 KALSG
+446 KELSG
-451 TISPVTVVDKKI
+451 IISPVTVVDKKI

-473 SITVDKGEQAFLL
+473 SITVDKDQTFSL
-486 TDKFNVTYNPADTNE
+486 TDKFQITYNPADTNE
-501 KDFNYSSNNSD
+501 KDFNYSSSNSD

-518 GSRFRP
+518 GSKFRP
-524 DNIGV
+524 DNVGV

-548 NVKNPYDT
+548 NVKDPYDK
-556 EPPVYSDINPS
+556 EPPVYNDINPS
-567 DMASHSDR
+567 DMATYSDR

-586 SNGDIKNNEGSRGI
+586 STGDIKNNEGLKGI

-615 ITENMNGYIS
+615 ITKNMNGYIS
-625 NYGFCEKYGCMQR
+625 NYGFCEKYGCMQG
-638 RPENENIA
+638 RPENEDIA

-659 DLYIPVRSSGKSTYD
+659 DLYIPVRNSGKSTYD
-674 IYTIFSFGSF
+674 IYTIFSFGSARLYYRSNEQLVIDWDQYNPEIHKNAAKF
-684 ITEVMYSL
+684 HIILKDRTFSSTFDGFDTK

>member
-53 NTGNGSDSDNTGDN
+53 NTGNGSDSGDTGDNTGDGSDSGNTDDNTGDGSDSGDTGDN

-76 TGNNTGNGS
+76 TGDNTGDGS
-85 DSGDTG
+85 DSGNTG
-91 DNSGDGSD
+91 DNTGDGSD
-99 SGDTGDNSG
+99 SGDND
-108 DGSDSGDTGNNTGN
+108 
-122 GSDGG
+122 
-127 DTGDNSG
+127 
-134 DGSDN
+134 
-139 GDTGN
+139 
-144 NTGNGSDSGDTGD
+144 
-157 NTGNGSDSGD
+157 
-167 TGDNSG
+167 
-173 DGSDSGDT
+173 
-181 GDNSGDGSDSGDTGD
+181 
-196 NTGDDSDSGDTGD
+196 
-209 NSGDGS
+209 
-215 DSGDTGDNS
+215 
-224 GDGSDSGDTGDN
+224 DN
-236 TPSQPDDGSDNEN
+236 TPPQVEN
-249 TDSESE
+249 VT
-255 IVDNVISISI
+255 SILI
-265 KSCENTTD
+265 KSCMNTVDEENNPI
-273 KDNNIVKLCELE
+273 KSCKQE

-290 LDLTNKI
+290 LDLTDKI
-297 SAIIQG
+297 SAEIQG
-303 DAKPQNAANRL
+303 DARPQNAANRL
-314 VYYSVEPSTLA
+314 VYYSVEPSSLA
-325 SIDGNGNVTAQNTG
+325 SIDGNGIVTAQDTG
-339 IGTIT
+339 SGTIT

-356 IPLTITNSAEEQGEI
+356 IPLNITNSAEEQGEI

-409 CSVGNLADFVD
+409 CSAGNLANFVD

-446 KALSG
+446 KELSG
-451 TISPVTVVDKKI
+451 IISPVTVVDKKI

-473 SITVDKGEQAFLL
+473 SITVDKDQTFSL
-486 TDKFNVTYNPADTNE
+486 TDKFQITYNPTDTNE
-501 KDFNYSSNNSD
+501 KDFNYSSSNSD

-518 GSRFRP
+518 GSKFRP
-524 DNIGV
+524 DNVGV

-548 NVKNPYDT
+548 NVKDPYDK
-556 EPPVYSDINPS
+556 EPPVYNDINPS
-567 DMASHSDR
+567 DMATYSDR

-586 SNGDIKNNEGSRGI
+586 STGDIKNNEGLKGI

-615 ITENMNGYIS
+615 ITKNMNGYIS
-625 NYGFCEKYGCMQR
+625 NYGFCEKYGCMQG
-638 RPENENIA
+638 RPENEDIA

-659 DLYIPVRSSGKSTYD
+659 DLYIPVRNSGKSTYD
-674 IYTIFSFGSF
+674 IYTIFSFGSARLYYRSNEQLVIDWDQYNPEIHKNAAKF
-684 ITEVMYSL
+684 HIILKDRTFSSTFDGFDTK

>member
-8 LIVIFMIFGC
+8 LIIIFVIFGC

-53 NTGNGSDSDNTGDN
+53 NTGNGSDSGNTGDN
-67 TGDGSDSGD
+67 TGNGSDSGNTGDDTGDGSDSGD
-76 TGNNTGNGS
+76 TGDNAGNGSDNGDTGDNAGNGS

-91 DNSGDGSD
+91 DN
-99 SGDTGDNSG
+99 TGD
-108 DGSDSGDTGNNTGN
+108 
-122 GSDGG
+122 
-127 DTGDNSG
+127 
-134 DGSDN
+134 
-139 GDTGN
+139 
-144 NTGNGSDSGDTGD
+144 GSDSGDTGD
-157 NTGNGSDSGD
+157 NTGNGSDSGNTGDNTGDSSDSSD
-167 TGDNSG
+167 TGDN
-173 DGSDSGDT
+173 T
-181 GDNSGDGSDSGDTGD
+181 GDGSDSGDTGD
-196 NTGDDSDSGDTGD
+196 NTGDGSDSGNTGD
-209 NSGDGS
+209 NTGDGS
-215 DSGDTGDNS
+215 DSGNTGDNT

-236 TPSQPDDGSDNEN
+236 TG
-249 TDSESE
+249 SE
-255 IVDNVISISI
+255 IVDDVRDISI
-265 KSCENTTD
+265 KSCMNTVDEEN
-273 KDNNIVKLCELE
+273 NPIKLCEQE
-285 INELT
+285 IDELT
-290 LDLTNKI
+290 LDLNNKI

-314 VYYSVEPSTLA
+314 VYYSVEPSSLA
-325 SIDGNGNVTAQNTG
+325 SIDGNGNVTAKNTG
-339 IGTIT
+339 KGTIT

-446 KALSG
+446 KELSG
-451 TISPVTVVDKKI
+451 IISPVTVVDKKI

-473 SITVDKGEQAFLL
+473 SITVDKDQTFSL
-486 TDKFNVTYNPADTNE
+486 TDKFQITYNPADTNE
-501 KDFNYSSNNSD
+501 KDFNYSSSNSD
-512 ILFNVS
+512 ILFKVS
-518 GSRFRP
+518 GSKFRP
-524 DNIGV
+524 DNVGV

-548 NVKNPYDT
+548 NIKDPYDK
-556 EPPVYSDINPS
+556 EPPVYNDINPS
-567 DMASHSDR
+567 DMATHSDR

-586 SNGDIKNNEGSRGI
+586 STGDIKNNEGLKGI
-600 HQIDVQPNGKNGIEL
+600 NQIDVQPSDKKGIEL
-615 ITENMNGYIS
+615 ITKNMNGYIS
-625 NYGFCEKYGCMQR
+625 NYGFCEKYGCMQG
-638 RPENENIA
+638 RPENEDIA

-659 DLYIPVRSSGKSTYD
+659 DLYIPVRNSGKSTYN
-674 IYTIFSFGSF
+674 IYTIFSFGSARLYYRSNEQLVIDWDQYNPEIHKNAAKF
-684 ITEVMYSL
+684 HIILKDRTFSSTFDGFDTK